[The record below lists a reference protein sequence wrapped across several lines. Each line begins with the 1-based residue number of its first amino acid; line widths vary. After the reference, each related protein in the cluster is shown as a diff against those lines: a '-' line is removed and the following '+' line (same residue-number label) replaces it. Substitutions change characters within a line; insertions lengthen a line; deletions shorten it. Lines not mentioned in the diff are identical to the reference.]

1 MLLRMSLLQGR
12 RANPSVTS
20 DNCAAAVA
28 GGADAAPAA
37 PTEVA
42 GAASAADAAV
52 PADVAVAAPSAAPS
66 SSVTVQPPLLLFNM
80 DPRALTRLTTPV
92 AYTIKALILLMLLL
106 LDSLCEGEKK
116 HAYTFT
122 ALVQFL
128 RGSPELTTSIEERKK
143 KSRGTVSPDDAAAFS
158 TYNGTVSS
166 GMVPYRVIYPGASV
180 VG

>member
-1 MLLRMSLLQGR
+1 MSLLQGR

-92 AYTIKALILLMLLL
+92 AYAITALILVMLLL

-128 RGSPELTTSIEERKK
+128 RGSPELTTSIEEDLKK
-143 KSRGTVSPDDAAAFS
+143 KSRDTVSPDDVADCS

-180 VG
+180 IG